1 MSRRYFL
8 AFYITTSCL
17 VSGQPLTYH
26 LQGTVLHLKPDITGQ
41 PDDILWKHDG
51 NKVVDF
57 DGREEQLYGQF
68 QNRVTLDWVSAEL
81 SITDLR
87 YDDSGEYELEI
98 VTNKRL
104 HTFRYKVEVIG
115 KVPKPTI
122 SCDMNNG
129 NSNTHGTQA
138 TLTCS
143 ADPQSSM
150 SYEWDSHGEVL
161 PGPNLTISLEG
172 EHHDKTYTCRVSNPL
187 TTETATFTAKNCY
200 SEESSSVALAAG
212 IVGSII
218 LLLLLVLGIVLYRR
232 ACFAKRD
239 ALEKQREPGTE
250 PLLDNSPQ
258 RNHTVNID
266 MEGGEGLEKNTNK
279 GKKAMSPPCPP
290 GRKPS
295 PCQALDNLPGND
307 KGEAEADQLR
317 GPSEN
322 KVPECDSSDTE
333 KENEPDQVA
342 VLDDSEDTQFEVES
356 SPAPEHPG
364 LEKNT
369 DMGKKAMSPPCPPGR
384 KPSPCQGLDNLP
396 GNDKGEAEADQ
407 LRGPSENKVP
417 ECDSSDTEK
426 ANEPDQVAVFGDS
439 EDTLF
444 EVEPSPA
451 PEHPGNVRNVISKF
465 EANERNDSGQM
476 PPLDTRTEAE
486 ADQLRGPSEN
496 KVPEFDSSD
505 TEKENE
511 PDQVAVLDDSE
522 DTQSEV
528 EPSAAPELP
537 GYVQNVISKFEPN
550 DGGQMPPLD
559 TRTDAEADQLRG
571 PSENKVPEFDY
582 SDTEKENEPDQ
593 VAVFGDSE
601 DTQFEVEPSPAPELP
616 GYVQN
621 VKRKFEP
628 NDGGQM
634 PPLDTR
640 TDAEADQLR
649 GPSENKV
656 PEFDYSDTEKENKP
670 DQVAVLD
677 DSEDTQSEVEPSPAP
692 ELPESENEEEKSPP
706 NCTSRPIPRPRSRR
720 TKNFPHM
727 GTKDTAGEHKEDA
740 KSDQVIGETSEKTVR
755 ESDSPGSQERNESD
769 D

>member
-364 LEKNT
+364 
-369 DMGKKAMSPPCPPGR
+369 
-384 KPSPCQGLDNLP
+384 
-396 GNDKGEAEADQ
+396 
-407 LRGPSENKVP
+407 
-417 ECDSSDTEK
+417 
-426 ANEPDQVAVFGDS
+426 
-439 EDTLF
+439 
-444 EVEPSPA
+444 
-451 PEHPGNVRNVISKF
+451 NVRNVISKF

-476 PPLDTRTEAE
+476 PPLDTRTGLEKNTNKGKKAMSPPCPPGRKPSPCQELDNLPGNDKGEAE

>member
-476 PPLDTRTEAE
+476 PPLDTRT
-486 ADQLRGPSEN
+486 
-496 KVPEFDSSD
+496 
-505 TEKENE
+505 
-511 PDQVAVLDDSE
+511 
-522 DTQSEV
+522 
-528 EPSAAPELP
+528 
-537 GYVQNVISKFEPN
+537 
-550 DGGQMPPLD
+550 
-559 TRTDAEADQLRG
+559 DAEADQLRG

>member
-451 PEHPGNVRNVISKF
+451 PEHPG
-465 EANERNDSGQM
+465 
-476 PPLDTRTEAE
+476 
-486 ADQLRGPSEN
+486 
-496 KVPEFDSSD
+496 
-505 TEKENE
+505 
-511 PDQVAVLDDSE
+511 
-522 DTQSEV
+522 
-528 EPSAAPELP
+528 
-537 GYVQNVISKFEPN
+537 YVQNVISKFEPN